1 MKKELKKIIA
11 VLLVI
16 SIVFNAGMFVT
27 QAKTAHESARV
38 AKKETITEL
47 RELVDE
53 RTENSNTYLLN
64 DGSKRIDIC
73 SQRIRYQEKGK
84 LKEYDSSLVAMK
96 KADRDKLKT
105 FNDGGRIDEY
115 IAVNKSGDSKQYFPQ
130 QLDKETPV
138 VMNKGKYSLSFAPIV
153 DKKYNSII
161 DGNKIKYKANEIISE
176 YEYISQKNGIK
187 ENIVLSSKPSKN
199 EICFKVGSKNITLI
213 EDKQNKY
220 IYFVDTESQKKI
232 GYILPPNMKDSK
244 GNISYE
250 DISYKIIDNENG
262 TFLKLII
269 NKKYLESA
277 SYPVVV
283 DPTAVWFFNQYLP
296 TAMVSS
302 MQFIRDQT
310 LHPSEFVIKNKCDPT
325 FPYKGTEQRLFL
337 DISHVISGDS
347 YIGGKVEWDK
357 KIIKRAQLSVAES
370 TSNYTTGTVEV
381 KKVKNSWSAENIT
394 WNTQPELGDTIA
406 SFKCNGVDRN
416 RHTLD
421 ITEAVTEM
429 ISNGELNNGLA
440 FVAKEEGTGEV
451 INGPELG
458 PSYMWFSVEYYD
470 AKINM
475 TQYNW
480 ETKKEIKFDYYYDNI
495 QGQQIEIGQ
504 APGETVTNNNASTYS
519 IVPGGSLDNAN
530 SMIYPYSAV
539 IQLVGE
545 PVLNS
550 QGKREYPIYGSG
562 YVIGPHTIMTA
573 AHCLIDKGKW
583 LDSIRIYYKSNGN
596 YETASYSY
604 VKTATCATSY
614 IEGLAEYDW
623 AILKVDENIGNE
635 TGWLGFGITNNSL
648 KGKEL
653 TVSGYTL
660 YEETNDTAYVLHKD
674 EGVVVSEDEY
684 FIRYNASTLPGESG
698 GVAFDSSYVAW
709 GTHMAGGGTFNVAT
723 RYNSYLFQYMKEQK
737 DNDLDN

>member
-1 MKKELKKIIA
+1 MKKGLKKIIA
-11 VLLVI
+11 VLLVV
-16 SIVFNAGMFVT
+16 SIVFNVGIFVA
-27 QAKTAHESARV
+27 QAKTIQESAKA

-47 RELVDE
+47 RELADE
-53 RTENSNTYLLN
+53 RTENSNTYLLS

-73 SQRIRYQEKGK
+73 SQKIRYQEKGK

-96 KADRDKLKT
+96 KADREKLKT
-105 FNDGGRIDEY
+105 LNHGEKIDTY
-115 IAVNKSGDSKQYFPQ
+115 KVVNKSGDSKQYFPQ
-130 QLDKETPV
+130 HLDKETPV
-138 VMNKGKYSLSFAPIV
+138 VMNKGKYSLSFAPTV
-153 DKKYNSII
+153 DEKYNSVI
-161 DGNKIKYKANEIISE
+161 DGNKITYKANGIISE
-176 YEYISQKNGIK
+176 YEYTSQKNGVK

-199 EICFKVGSKNITLI
+199 EICFKVDSKNITFI

-220 IYFVDTESQKKI
+220 IYFVDTESRQKV

-244 GNISYE
+244 GNINYE
-250 DISYKIIDNENG
+250 DISYKIIKNGNEIS
-262 TFLKLII
+262 LKLII
-269 NKKYLESA
+269 DKKYLERA
-277 SYPVVV
+277 SYPVAV
-283 DPTAVWFFNQYLP
+283 DPTAVWFLDQYLP

-302 MQFIRDQT
+302 MQFVRDQT

-325 FPYKGTEQRLFL
+325 FPYKGTEQRLYL
-337 DISHVISGDS
+337 DTSHVIGGDS
-347 YIGGKVEWDK
+347 YIGDKVEWNK

-370 TSNYTTGTVEV
+370 TSNYTAGTVEV

-406 SFKCNGVDRN
+406 SFQCNGVDRN

-440 FVAKEEGTGEV
+440 FVAKESGTGEV

-480 ETKKEIKFDYYYDNI
+480 ETKKETKFDYYYDNI

-504 APGETVTNNNASTYS
+504 TPEGNTTNNNISTYS
-519 IVPGGSLDNAN
+519 IVPGGSLDNAD
-530 SMIYPYSAV
+530 STIYPYSAV

-545 PVLNS
+545 PVINS

-562 YVIGPHTIMTA
+562 YVIGPNTIITA

-583 LDSIRIYYKSNGN
+583 LDSIRIYYKSRGD

-623 AILKVDENIGNE
+623 AILKVDDNIGNK

-660 YEETNDTAYVLHKD
+660 YKESNDTAYVLHKD
-674 EGVVVSEDEY
+674 EGVVVSEDNY

-709 GTHMAGGGTFNVAT
+709 GTHIAGGGTYNVAT
-723 RYNSYLFQYMKEQK
+723 RYKSYLFQYMKAQK
-737 DNDLDN
+737 ENDLKN

>member
-1 MKKELKKIIA
+1 MKRKLKKILS

-16 SIVFNAGMFVT
+16 SVIFNVGIMGI
-27 QAKTAHESARV
+27 QAKTNQKE
-38 AKKETITEL
+38 KKVKQKEIITEVK
-47 RELVDE
+47 ELVDE
-53 RTENSNTYLLN
+53 RTENSNTYLLS
-64 DGSKRIDIC
+64 DGSKRVDIC
-73 SQRIRYQEKGK
+73 SQKIRYQEKGR
-84 LKEYDSSLVAMK
+84 LKEYDSSLAAMD
-96 KADRDKLKT
+96 KADRQKLKEL
-105 FNDGGRIDEY
+105 NHGDSLGKY

-130 QLDKETPV
+130 HLDKETPV
-138 VMNKGKYSLSFAPIV
+138 VMNKGKYSLSFAPTV
-153 DKKYNSII
+153 DEKYNSVI
-161 DGNKIKYKANEIISE
+161 DGNKITYKANGIISE
-176 YEYISQKNGIK
+176 YEYTSQKNGVK

-199 EICFKVGSKNITLI
+199 EICFKVDSKNITFI

-220 IYFVDTESQKKI
+220 IYFVDTESRQKV

-244 GNISYE
+244 GNINYE
-250 DISYKIIDNENG
+250 DISYKIIKNGNEIS
-262 TFLKLII
+262 LKLII
-269 NKKYLESA
+269 DKKYLERA
-277 SYPVVV
+277 SYPVAV
-283 DPTAVWFFNQYLP
+283 DPTAVWFLDQYLP

-302 MQFIRDQT
+302 MQFVRDQT

-325 FPYKGTEQRLFL
+325 FPYKGTEQRLYL
-337 DISHVISGDS
+337 DTSHVIGGDS
-347 YIGGKVEWDK
+347 YIGDKVEWNK

-370 TSNYTTGTVEV
+370 TSNYTAGTVEV

-406 SFKCNGVDRN
+406 SFQCNGVDRN

-440 FVAKEEGTGEV
+440 FVAKESGTGEV

-480 ETKKEIKFDYYYDNI
+480 ETKKETKFDYYYDNI

-504 APGETVTNNNASTYS
+504 TPEGNTTNNNISTYS
-519 IVPGGSLDNAN
+519 IVPGGSLDNAD
-530 SMIYPYSAV
+530 STIYPYSAV

-545 PVLNS
+545 PVINS

-562 YVIGPHTIMTA
+562 YVIGPNTIITA

-583 LDSIRIYYKSNGN
+583 LDSIRIYYKSRGD

-623 AILKVDENIGNE
+623 AILKVDDNIGNK

-660 YEETNDTAYVLHKD
+660 YKESNDTAYVLHKD
-674 EGVVVSEDEY
+674 EGVVVSEDNY

-709 GTHMAGGGTFNVAT
+709 GTHIAGGGTYNVAT
-723 RYNSYLFQYMKEQK
+723 RYKSYLFQYMKAQK
-737 DNDLDN
+737 ENDLKN

>member
-1 MKKELKKIIA
+1 MKKGLKKIIA
-11 VLLVI
+11 VLLVV
-16 SIVFNAGMFVT
+16 SIVFNAGIFVV
-27 QAKTAHESARV
+27 QAKTIQESDRV
-38 AKKETITEL
+38 AKKETITEVK
-47 RELVDE
+47 ELVDE
-53 RTENSNTYLLN
+53 RTESSNTYLLS

-73 SQRIRYQEKGK
+73 SQKIRYQEKGK

-153 DKKYNSII
+153 DEKYNSII

-199 EICFKVGSKNITLI
+199 EICFKVDSKNITLI

-220 IYFVDTESQKKI
+220 IYFVDTESQQKV

-244 GNISYE
+244 GNINYE
-250 DISYKIIDNENG
+250 DISYKIIENG
-262 TFLKLII
+262 NEISLKLII
-269 NKKYLESA
+269 DKKYLERA
-277 SYPVVV
+277 LYPVVV
-283 DPTAVWFFNQYLP
+283 DPTAVWFLDQYLP

-302 MQFIRDQT
+302 MQFVRDQT

-325 FPYKGTEQRLFL
+325 FPYKGTEQRLYL
-337 DISHVISGDS
+337 DTSHVISGDS
-347 YIGGKVEWDK
+347 YIGDKVEWNK

-370 TSNYTTGTVEV
+370 TSNYTAGTVEV
-381 KKVKNSWSAENIT
+381 KKIKNSWSAENIT
-394 WNTQPELGDTIA
+394 WNTQPELGNTIA

-440 FVAKEEGTGEV
+440 FVAKESGTGEV

-458 PSYMWFSVEYYD
+458 SSYMWFSVEYYD

-480 ETKKEIKFDYYYDNI
+480 ETK
-495 QGQQIEIGQ
+495 
-504 APGETVTNNNASTYS
+504 
-519 IVPGGSLDNAN
+519 
-530 SMIYPYSAV
+530 
-539 IQLVGE
+539 
-545 PVLNS
+545 
-550 QGKREYPIYGSG
+550 
-562 YVIGPHTIMTA
+562 
-573 AHCLIDKGKW
+573 
-583 LDSIRIYYKSNGN
+583 
-596 YETASYSY
+596 
-604 VKTATCATSY
+604 TATCATDY
-614 IEGLAEYDW
+614 LRGLAEYDW
-623 AILKVDENIGNE
+623 AILKVDENIGNQ
-635 TGWLGFGITNNSL
+635 TGWFGFGITNNGLINKSL
-648 KGKEL
+648 
-653 TVSGYTL
+653 TASGYTL
-660 YEETNDTAYVLHKD
+660 YKGTNDTAYVLHKS
-674 EGVVVSEDEY
+674 EGKVTSEDKF
-684 FIRYNASTLPGESG
+684 FIRYNASLLPGESG
-698 GVAFDSSYVAW
+698 GIIFDSSNIAW
-709 GTHMAGGGTFNVAT
+709 GTIMAQGGSFNVAT

-737 DNDLDN
+737 DNDIDN

>member
-11 VLLVI
+11 ALLVI

-27 QAKTAHESARV
+27 QAKTTHESVRT

-53 RTENSNTYLLN
+53 RTENSNTYLLS

-96 KADRDKLKT
+96 KADREKLKT
-105 FNDGGRIDEY
+105 INCGEKIDAY
-115 IAVNKSGDSKQYFPQ
+115 KVVNKSGDSKQYFPQ

-199 EICFKVGSKNITLI
+199 EICFKVDSKNITLI
-213 EDKQNKY
+213 EDKQNEY
-220 IYFVDTESQKKI
+220 IYFVDTESRQKV
-232 GYILPPNMKDSK
+232 GYILPPNMKDRG
-244 GNISYE
+244 GNINYE
-250 DISYKIIDNENG
+250 DISYKVIDNENE

-269 NKKYLESA
+269 NKKYLERA
-277 SYPVVV
+277 LYPVVV
-283 DPTAVWFFNQYLP
+283 DPTAVWFMNQYLP

-302 MQFIRDQT
+302 MEFVRDQT

-325 FPYKGTEQRLFL
+325 FPYKGTEQRLYL
-337 DISHVISGDS
+337 DTSHVISGDS
-347 YIGGKVEWDK
+347 YIGDKVEWNK

-370 TSNYTTGTVEV
+370 TSNYTAGTVEV

-440 FVAKEEGTGEV
+440 FVAKESGTGEV
-451 INGPELG
+451 LNGPELG

-470 AKINM
+470 
-475 TQYNW
+475 
-480 ETKKEIKFDYYYDNI
+480 KKEILNKYSSETNTITQEDYYYNNI
-495 QGQQIEIGQ
+495 VN
-504 APGETVTNNNASTYS
+504 TVENGYIPNNLSMYEEGISTYGLL
-519 IVPGGSLDNAN
+519 PGGSL
-530 SMIYPYSAV
+530 SSVSSLTYPYSAV
-539 IQLVGE
+539 VTFKTVGSLE
-545 PVLNS
+545 
-550 QGKREYPIYGSG
+550 GYGSG
-562 YVIGPHTIMTA
+562 FVIGPNVVLTAGHCIVNENGIVNNMRAVSQFGTQYSREYTI
-573 AHCLIDKGKW
+573 KE
-583 LDSIRIYYKSNGN
+583 IYYSAK
-596 YETASYSY
+596 
-604 VKTATCATSY
+604 Y
-614 IEGLAEYDW
+614 INNNIVNKNYDW
-623 AILKVDENIGNE
+623 AIVIVNGDIGSE
-635 TGWLGFGITNNSL
+635 IGWYGYEVTNSL
-648 KGKEL
+648 L
-653 TVSGYTL
+653 STNITVAGYTKYDGSGWSL
-660 YEETNDTAYVLHKD
+660 FKD
-674 EGVVVSEDEY
+674 NGTVMSITDY
-684 FIRYNASTLPGESG
+684 RIRYNANTIGGESG
-698 GVAFDSSYVAW
+698 GPVFDINNIVQAVHTHGYATGDPNPLNS
-709 GTHMAGGGTFNVAT
+709 GTRINSLIFNLAT
-723 RYNSYLFQYMKEQK
+723 EKKNEGKLLYNY
-737 DNDLDN
+737 

>member
-1 MKKELKKIIA
+1 
-11 VLLVI
+11 
-16 SIVFNAGMFVT
+16 
-27 QAKTAHESARV
+27 
-38 AKKETITEL
+38 
-47 RELVDE
+47 
-53 RTENSNTYLLN
+53 
-64 DGSKRIDIC
+64 
-73 SQRIRYQEKGK
+73 
-84 LKEYDSSLVAMK
+84 MK

-153 DKKYNSII
+153 DEKYNSII

-199 EICFKVGSKNITLI
+199 EICFKVDSKNITLI

-220 IYFVDTESQKKI
+220 IYFVDTESQQKV

-244 GNISYE
+244 GNINYE
-250 DISYKIIDNENG
+250 DISYKIIENG
-262 TFLKLII
+262 NEISLKLII
-269 NKKYLESA
+269 DKKYLERA
-277 SYPVVV
+277 LYPVVV
-283 DPTAVWFFNQYLP
+283 DPTAVWFLEQYLP

-302 MQFIRDQT
+302 MQFVRDQT

-325 FPYKGTEQRLFL
+325 FPYKGTEQRLYL
-337 DISHVISGDS
+337 DTSHVISGDS
-347 YIGGKVEWDK
+347 YIGDKVQWNK

-370 TSNYTTGTVEV
+370 TSNYTAGTVEV

-440 FVAKEEGTGEV
+440 FVAKESGTGEV

-480 ETKKEIKFDYYYDNI
+480 ETK
-495 QGQQIEIGQ
+495 
-504 APGETVTNNNASTYS
+504 
-519 IVPGGSLDNAN
+519 
-530 SMIYPYSAV
+530 
-539 IQLVGE
+539 
-545 PVLNS
+545 
-550 QGKREYPIYGSG
+550 
-562 YVIGPHTIMTA
+562 
-573 AHCLIDKGKW
+573 
-583 LDSIRIYYKSNGN
+583 
-596 YETASYSY
+596 
-604 VKTATCATSY
+604 TATCATDY
-614 IEGLAEYDW
+614 LRGLAEYDW
-623 AILKVDENIGNE
+623 AILKVDENIGNQ
-635 TGWLGFGITNNSL
+635 TGWFGFGITNNGLINKSL
-648 KGKEL
+648 
-653 TVSGYTL
+653 TASGYTL
-660 YEETNDTAYVLHKD
+660 YKGTNDTAYVLHKS
-674 EGVVVSEDEY
+674 EGKVTSEDKF
-684 FIRYNASTLPGESG
+684 FIRYNASLLPGESG
-698 GVAFDSSYVAW
+698 GIIFDSSNIAW
-709 GTHMAGGGTFNVAT
+709 GTIMAQGGSFNVAT

-737 DNDLDN
+737 DNDIDN

>member
-11 VLLVI
+11 ALLVI

-27 QAKTAHESARV
+27 QAKTTHESVRT

-53 RTENSNTYLLN
+53 RTENSNTYLLS

-96 KADRDKLKT
+96 KADREKLKT
-105 FNDGGRIDEY
+105 INCGEKIDAY
-115 IAVNKSGDSKQYFPQ
+115 KVVNKSGDSKQYFPQ

-199 EICFKVGSKNITLI
+199 EICFKVDSKNITLI
-213 EDKQNKY
+213 EDKQNEY
-220 IYFVDTESQKKI
+220 IYFVDTESRQKV
-232 GYILPPNMKDSK
+232 GYILPPNMKDRG
-244 GNISYE
+244 GNINYE
-250 DISYKIIDNENG
+250 DISYKVIDNENE

-269 NKKYLESA
+269 NKKYLERA
-277 SYPVVV
+277 LYPVVV
-283 DPTAVWFFNQYLP
+283 DPTAVWFMNQYLP

-302 MQFIRDQT
+302 MEFVRDQT

-325 FPYKGTEQRLFL
+325 FPYKGTEQRLYL
-337 DISHVISGDS
+337 DTSHVISGDS
-347 YIGGKVEWDK
+347 YIGDKVEWNK

-370 TSNYTTGTVEV
+370 TSNYTAGTVEV

-406 SFKCNGVDRN
+406 SFKCNGVNRN

-440 FVAKEEGTGEV
+440 FVAKESGTGEV
-451 INGPELG
+451 LNGPELG

-480 ETKKEIKFDYYYDNI
+480 ETKNEIKFDYYYDNI

-504 APGETVTNNNASTYS
+504 APEETATNNNIGTYS
-519 IVPGGSLDNAN
+519 IIPGNPLDSAD
-530 SMIYPYSAV
+530 SSVYPYSAV
-539 IQLVGE
+539 IQLVGGPIVNE
-545 PVLNS
+545 
-550 QGKREYPIYGSG
+550 QGIIEYPIYGSG
-562 YVIGPHTIMTA
+562 YVIGPNTVMTA
-573 AHCLIDKGKW
+573 AHCLIDEGKW
-583 LDSIRIYYKSNGN
+583 LDSIRIYYKSHGD
-596 YETASYSY
+596 YETANYSY
-604 VKTATCATSY
+604 VKTATCATDY
-614 IEGLAEYDW
+614 LGGLAEYDW
-623 AILKVDENIGNE
+623 AILKVDENIGNQ
-635 TGWLGFGITNNSL
+635 TGWFGFGITNNGLINKSL
-648 KGKEL
+648 
-653 TVSGYTL
+653 TASGYTL
-660 YEETNDTAYVLHKD
+660 YEGTNDTAYVLHKS
-674 EGVVVSEDEY
+674 EGKVTSEDKF
-684 FIRYNASTLPGESG
+684 FIRYNASLLPGESG
-698 GVAFDSSYVAW
+698 GIIFDSSNIAW
-709 GTHMAGGGTFNVAT
+709 GTIMAQGGSFNVAT

-737 DNDLDN
+737 DNDIDN